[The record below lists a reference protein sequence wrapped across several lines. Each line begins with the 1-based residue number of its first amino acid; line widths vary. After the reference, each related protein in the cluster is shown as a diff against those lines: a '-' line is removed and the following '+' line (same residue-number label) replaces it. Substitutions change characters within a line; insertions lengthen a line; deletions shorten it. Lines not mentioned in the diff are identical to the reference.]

1 MAKKRTMATIYEVSK
16 LAGVSLATVSRVMN
30 KSSNVSEKTRDKVN
44 AAMEQLGYRPN
55 AVAKSL
61 ASNRSNCIGVLVSEL
76 HGPFYGAM
84 MGGIESEFRV
94 ADKHIVVTASHA
106 ELEREKD
113 DIDFLI
119 SRNCDALVL
128 HVEAV
133 SDEYLLNLSKGKT
146 PIFILNRLVPGLEE
160 NCICLNN
167 EQGGYLATKAVLEQG
182 HRELVYISGPKW
194 KADSNE
200 RRAGHYRALEEFGI
214 AHSDER
220 EYFGN
225 YLQTGGSAGMKH
237 FVDNKVNFTAVICAN
252 DEMATGAMATAREN
266 SLNVPEDISVVGF
279 DDVIFSSYTYPK
291 LTTIKYPIWDMGVM
305 AARMVLKNV
314 YKGNQKPIK
323 QLFEPELITRD
334 SILPRP

>member
-1 MAKKRTMATIYEVSK
+1 MATIYEVSK

-30 KSSNVSEKTRDKVN
+30 KSSNVSDKTRDKVN

-76 HGPFYGAM
+76 HGPFYGTM

-113 DIDFLI
+113 DIEFLI
-119 SRNCDALVL
+119 SRNCDALIL

-133 SDEYLLNLSKGKT
+133 SDEYLLSLSKGKT
-146 PIFILNRLVPGLEE
+146 PIFVLNRLVPGMED
-160 NCICLNN
+160 NCICLDN
-167 EQGGYLATKAVLEQG
+167 ELGGYLATKAMLEKG
-182 HRELVYISGPKW
+182 HRDMVYISGPEW
-194 KADSNE
+194 KADAQGRLAGH
-200 RRAGHYRALEEFGI
+200 RRALREIGI
-214 AHSDER
+214 VPDPER

-225 YLQTGGSAGMKH
+225 YLQTGGCAGMEH
-237 FVDNKVNFTAVICAN
+237 FLSKQLAFSAVICAN
-252 DEMATGAMATAREN
+252 DEMATGAMATAREHD
-266 SLNVPEDISVVGF
+266 LDIPGDISVMGF

-291 LTTIKYPIWDMGVM
+291 LTTIKYPIGEMGVM
-305 AARMVLKNV
+305 AARQVLKTV
-314 YKGNQKPIK
+314 YKTTQKPVK
-323 QLFEPELITRD
+323 NLFEPELILRD
-334 SILPRP
+334 SVKSLS

>member
-1 MAKKRTMATIYEVSK
+1 MATIYEVSK

-30 KSSNVSEKTRDKVN
+30 KSSNVSEKTREKVT

-61 ASNRSNCIGVLVSEL
+61 ASNRSNCIGILVSEL

-106 ELEREKD
+106 ELEREKE

-119 SRNCDALVL
+119 SRNCDALIL

-133 SDEYLLNLSKGKT
+133 SDEYLINLSKGKT
-146 PIFILNRLVPGLEE
+146 PIFIINRLVPGLED
-160 NCICLNN
+160 NCICLDN
-167 EQGGYLATKAVLEQG
+167 ELGGYMATRKILEAG
-182 HRELVYISGPKW
+182 HKDLVYISGPKW
-194 KADSNE
+194 KADAQE
-200 RRAGHYRALEEFGI
+200 RLKGHHRALKEFNI
-214 AHSDER
+214 EYSADR

-225 YLQTGGSAGMKH
+225 YLQTGGSAGIKH
-237 FVDNKVNFTAVICAN
+237 FIEKGQKFTAVVCAN
-252 DEMATGAMATAREN
+252 DEMATGAMATAREHD
-266 SLNVPEDISVVGF
+266 LHIPQDISVMGF

-305 AARMVLKNV
+305 AARMVMKLV
-314 YKGNQKPIK
+314 YKQTQKPVK
-323 QLFEPELITRD
+323 TLFDPDLIERE
-334 SILPRP
+334 SIRSITD